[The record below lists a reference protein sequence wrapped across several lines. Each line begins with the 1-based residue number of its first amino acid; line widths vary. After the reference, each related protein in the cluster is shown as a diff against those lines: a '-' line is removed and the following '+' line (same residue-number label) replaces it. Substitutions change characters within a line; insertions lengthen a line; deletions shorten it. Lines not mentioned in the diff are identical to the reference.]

1 MKGIEIEIS
10 QAIFLGIVQGLTE
23 FLPISSSGH
32 LVFFQSL
39 FGMEE
44 PQLFFDVMLHFG
56 TLLAVLVY
64 FRRDI
69 SGIIRGIGSMLTGK
83 RKDEEGIKF
92 FFLILVATIPTG
104 LMGFLFKDW
113 FESLFSKPKIVGG
126 MLLITG
132 VILMLTRLKKNEGKS
147 IEKMKWIDALLI
159 GVAQGIAIIP
169 GISRSGATIS
179 MGLFCGLNRELA
191 GRFSFLLSIPAI
203 LGATLLEFKKMDSA
217 PDIATVLI
225 GTATAFVIGTIALA
239 FLMRLIKAGGLFYF
253 SYYCFGVGLLMI
265 LLVS

>member
-1 MKGIEIEIS
+1 MS
-10 QAIFLGIVQGLTE
+10 LSHAIFLGIVQGLTE

-39 FGMEE
+39 FGMKE

-56 TLLAVLVY
+56 TLLAVVIY

-69 SGIIRGIGSMLTGK
+69 GGIIRGIGSTVTGK
-83 RKDEEGIKF
+83 RKNEEGTRL
-92 FFLILVATIPTG
+92 FFLILVASIPTG
-104 LMGFLFKDW
+104 LMGILFKDW
-113 FESLFSKPKIVGG
+113 FESLFSKPNIVGG

-132 VILMLTRLKKNEGKS
+132 SILWLTRWVKREGGS
-147 IEKMKWIDALLI
+147 LEKMRWIDAILI
-159 GVAQGIAIIP
+159 GVVQGVAIIP

-203 LGATLLEFKKMDSA
+203 LGAMLLELWKVDSMPELQA
-217 PDIATVLI
+217 VSI
-225 GTATAFVIGTIALA
+225 GTAMAFLAGFLSLA
-239 FLMRLIKAGGLFYF
+239 FLMKVIQMGKIYNF
-253 SYYCFGVGLLMI
+253 SYYCWGIGVVMI
-265 LLVS
+265 FLA

>member
-1 MKGIEIEIS
+1 MNIF

-39 FGMEE
+39 FGMKE
-44 PQLFFDVMLHFG
+44 PQLFFDVMVHLG
-56 TLLAVLVY
+56 TLLAVVIY

-69 SGIIRGIGSMLTGK
+69 SGILHGLTSWVTGE
-83 RKDEEGIKF
+83 RKNKEEIKL
-92 FFLILVATIPTG
+92 FFLIIIASIPTG
-104 LMGFLFKDW
+104 LMGFLGKDW
-113 FESLFSKPKIVGG
+113 FESLFSKPSIAGG
-126 MLLITG
+126 MLLMTG
-132 VILMLTRLKKNEGKS
+132 SFLWLTRWVKREGRFLQR
-147 IEKMKWIDALLI
+147 MKWVDAILI

-203 LGATLLEFKKMDSA
+203 LGATLLEMRKFQAVSE
-217 PDIATVLI
+217 ISLSLI
-225 GTATAFVIGTIALA
+225 GMVVAFGVGFLSLTL
-239 FLMRLIKAGGLFYF
+239 LMRIIKTGNLSNF
-253 SYYCFGVGLLMI
+253 SYYCWAIGLLM
-265 LLVS
+265 LFLTK

>member
-1 MKGIEIEIS
+1 MNIF

-39 FGMEE
+39 FGLKE
-44 PQLFFDVMLHFG
+44 PQLFFDIMLHLG
-56 TLLAVLVY
+56 TLLAVVIY

-69 SGIIRGIGSMLTGK
+69 SGILHGLTSWVTGE
-83 RKDEEGIKF
+83 RKNKEEIKL
-92 FFLILVATIPTG
+92 FFLIIIASIPTG
-104 LMGFLFKDW
+104 LMGFLGKDW
-113 FESLFSKPKIVGG
+113 FESLFSRPSLVGG

-132 VILMLTRLKKNEGKS
+132 SILWLTRWLKREGRF
-147 IEKMKWIDALLI
+147 IEKMRWIDAILI

-203 LGATLLEFKKMDSA
+203 LGATFLEMRGVYSVSEIL
-217 PDIATVLI
+217 PTLI
-225 GTATAFVIGTIALA
+225 GTVVA
-239 FLMRLIKAGGLFYF
+239 
-253 SYYCFGVGLLMI
+253 FGVGLLSLT
-265 LLVS
+265 LLMRIIKAGNISSFSYYCWAIGLLMLFLGN

>member
-1 MKGIEIEIS
+1 MS
-10 QAIFLGIVQGLTE
+10 LSHAIFLGIVQGLTE

-39 FGMEE
+39 FGMKE

-56 TLLAVLVY
+56 TLLAVVIY

-69 SGIIRGIGSMLTGK
+69 GGIIRGIGSTVTGK
-83 RKDEEGIKF
+83 RKNEEGIRL
-92 FFLILVATIPTG
+92 FFLIFIASIPTG
-104 LMGFLFKDW
+104 LMGFLLKDW
-113 FESLFSKPKIVGG
+113 FESLFSRPGIVGG

-132 VILMLTRLKKNEGKS
+132 SILWLTRWVKREDRRLD
-147 IEKMKWIDALLI
+147 KMRWIDAILI

-203 LGATLLEFKKMDSA
+203 LGAMFLELWKVSSMPELQAVS
-217 PDIATVLI
+217 I
-225 GTATAFVIGTIALA
+225 GTAMAFLAGFLSLA
-239 FLMRLIKAGGLFYF
+239 FLMKVIQMGKIYNF
-253 SYYCFGVGLLMI
+253 SYYCWGIGVVMI
-265 LLVS
+265 FLA